1 MCTPCARQIP
11 LKMPLFLKLFS
22 PSARTRPSS
31 FLAERTRIIKSNRFP
46 TVISVGN
53 FLCRHSLGSFAL
65 MVTTTTTRVQFHA
78 WKGHETGGSFHV
90 VARRTAHSRS
100 EPCAPRHTRMW
111 RSPRTSAISEYEHSR
126 CLRLSLTWRVTPHA
140 VKALDYTI
148 HEKMSRGYIGTDKV
162 SSDQSLR
169 RHANSVGL

>member
-22 PSARTRPSS
+22 PSARTRLHGREDADHQIQP
-31 FLAERTRIIKSNRFP
+31 LSNRYIRGKLLVP
-46 TVISVGN
+46 
-53 FLCRHSLGSFAL
+53 SFFGVL
-65 MVTTTTTRVQFHA
+65 RSDGHDDDEREQFHA